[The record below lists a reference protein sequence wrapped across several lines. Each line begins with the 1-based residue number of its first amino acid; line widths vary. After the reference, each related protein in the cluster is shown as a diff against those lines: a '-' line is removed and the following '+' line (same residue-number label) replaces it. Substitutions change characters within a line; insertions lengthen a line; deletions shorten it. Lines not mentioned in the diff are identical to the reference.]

1 MSKYQYPDIDIQVV
15 YRYLDKLYK
24 QIKSGKLTKA
34 SINNRGY
41 NKFLR
46 LDNQVEVSIN
56 TTKIEDDQKW
66 DGLKGY
72 TTNTKLSKEDV
83 IEHYK
88 DLWQIEKAFRVAKT
102 DLQIRPIYHRI

>member
-1 MSKYQYPDIDIQVV
+1 MYRWFTAIWTSFTSKSNQANSP
-15 YRYLDKLYK
+15 K
-24 QIKSGKLTKA
+24 QA
-34 SINNRGY
+34 SITEATINFFG
-41 NKFLR
+41 LG
-46 LDNQVEVSIN
+46 NQVEVSIN